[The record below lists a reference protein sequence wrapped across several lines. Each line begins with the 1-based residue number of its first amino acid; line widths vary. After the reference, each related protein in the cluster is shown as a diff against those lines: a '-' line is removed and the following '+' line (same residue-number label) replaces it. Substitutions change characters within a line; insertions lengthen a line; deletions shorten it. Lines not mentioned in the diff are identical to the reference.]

1 MSIIATQNPIVKT
14 NKVPNPV
21 NDNIMTINPFIKS
34 ILSSKNNAIIA
45 ENNNIMNQINSI
57 LPKYFQQN
65 DRILSILK
73 AKSSMFFV
81 YFV

>member
-1 MSIIATQNPIVKT
+1 MMSMITTQNPTVKT
-14 NKVPNPV
+14 HIVPNPV

-45 ENNNIMNQINSI
+45 ENINIMNQINSI

-65 DRILSILK
+65 DMILSILK

-81 YFV
+81 